1 MRISLK
7 AGETYNKTVKD
18 ALREHGIA
26 MDYICGGKGICGK
39 CAVRVLEGKAEPSV
53 ADRAFFSEEQLVQ
66 GYRLACQMHVTADIL
81 LEIPQ
86 EQLQQQKNEPKM
98 QVAGIQTHHEMADTF
113 GNAQEDAAEQTYSHA
128 QEVAT
133 EQTYG
138 VAIDLGTTTIGF
150 ALVDLQTKEVC
161 RTQSRLNTQRSY
173 GADVLSR
180 IQSAN
185 EGYEKEL
192 QASVTKDLR
201 EGVVQLCGDLLTQN
215 AIKHIVISGNT
226 TMCHLLRGY
235 SCKTLGVAPFIPS
248 HLALEQWKEDDI
260 EITIFPG
267 ASSFIGGDIVSG
279 IYAVSDE
286 KEPWMLLDFGTNGE
300 MVLWTGE
307 QLFATAAAAGPA
319 FEGGNITCG
328 CASVPGAISSVMI
341 AGCHSHT
348 KTIGGIPA
356 IGICGSGLLEAISGM
371 RKAGLLD
378 ENGTYIEN
386 LRSDGFELQ
395 TPGSKKEIILTQE
408 DIRQFQM
415 AKSAIAVGQKTLL
428 RAAGR
433 KASDMKHV
441 YLAGGMGSFLN
452 VRAAAAVGLL
462 QKEFLPVAKA
472 VGNTSLQGAITYLL
486 KQTKTET
493 KKLEEIAKQIRVLSL
508 AETPGFEEDYIM
520 HMALQENMM

>member
-53 ADRAFFSEEQLVQ
+53 ADCAFFSEEQLAQ
-66 GYRLACQMHVTADIL
+66 GYRLACQMHITEDIL

-86 EQLQQQKNEPKM
+86 EHLQQRKNGPKM
-98 QVAGIQTHHEMADTF
+98 QVAGIQTYHEVADTF

-128 QEVAT
+128 KEDAT
-133 EQTYG
+133 EQAYG

-150 ALVDLQTKEVC
+150 ALVDLRTKEVC

-185 EGYEKEL
+185 EGHAKEL
-192 QASVTKDLR
+192 QACVTKDLR
-201 EGVVQLCGDLLTQN
+201 EGVVQLCGDLLTKK

-248 HLALEQWKEDDI
+248 HLTLEQWKEDDI

-267 ASSFIGGDIVSG
+267 ASSFVGGDIVSG
-279 IYAVSDE
+279 IYAISDE

-300 MVLWTGE
+300 MVLWTGKR
-307 QLFATAAAAGPA
+307 LFATAAAAGPA

-378 ENGTYIEN
+378 ENGTFIEN
-386 LRSDGFELQ
+386 LRSDGFVLQ

-428 RAAGR
+428 KAAGR

-452 VRAAAAVGLL
+452 VRAAVAVGLL

>member
-7 AGETYNKTVKD
+7 ADKTYNKTVKD
-18 ALREHGIA
+18 ALQEHGIA

-39 CAVRVLEGKAEPSV
+39 CAVRVLEGKAETSV
-53 ADRAFFSEEQLVQ
+53 ADYAFFSKEQLAQ
-66 GYRLACQMHVTADIL
+66 GYRLACQMHITEDIL

-98 QVAGIQTHHEMADTF
+98 QVAGIQTYHEVADTSCD
-113 GNAQEDAAEQTYSHA
+113 AQGDAVEH
-128 QEVAT
+128 
-133 EQTYG
+133 TYG
-138 VAIDLGTTTIGF
+138 VAVDLGTTTIGF

-185 EGYEKEL
+185 EGHEKEL

-201 EGVVQLCGDLLTQN
+201 EGVVQLCGDLLTQK

-235 SCKTLGVAPFIPS
+235 SCKTLGAAPFTPS
-248 HLALEQWKEDDI
+248 HLELEQWNEEDI
-260 EITIFPG
+260 AITIFPG
-267 ASSFIGGDIVSG
+267 ASAFIGGDIVSG
-279 IYAVSDE
+279 IYAINDE
-286 KEPWMLLDFGTNGE
+286 TEPWMLLDFGTNGE

-307 QLFATAAAAGPA
+307 QLIATAAAAGPA

-328 CASVPGAISSVMI
+328 CASVPGAISGVMI

-378 ENGTYIEN
+378 ENGTFIEN
-386 LRSDGFELQ
+386 LRSDGFVLQ
-395 TPGSKKEIILTQE
+395 TPGSKKKIVLTQE

-415 AKSAIAVGQKTLL
+415 AKSAIAVGQKMLL
-428 RAAGR
+428 REAGL
-433 KASDMKHV
+433 KASAIKHV

-452 VRAAAAVGLL
+452 VRAAVAVGLL
-462 QKEFLPVAKA
+462 QKDFLPVAKA
-472 VGNTSLQGAITYLL
+472 VGNTSLQGAITYLQ

-520 HMALQENMM
+520 HMALQEITM

>member
-39 CAVRVLEGKAEPSV
+39 CAVRVLEGKAELSV

-86 EQLQQQKNEPKM
+86 EQLQQQKN
-98 QVAGIQTHHEMADTF
+98 
-113 GNAQEDAAEQTYSHA
+113 EQTYSHA

-201 EGVVQLCGDLLTQN
+201 DGVVQLCGDLLRQN

-248 HLALEQWKEDDI
+248 HLDLEQWKENDI

-378 ENGTYIEN
+378 ENGTFIEN
-386 LRSDGFELQ
+386 LRSDGFVLQ
-395 TPGSKKEIILTQE
+395 TPGSKKEIVLTQE

-452 VRAAAAVGLL
+452 VRAAVAVGLL

-472 VGNTSLQGAITYLL
+472 VGNTSLQGAITYLQ

-493 KKLEEIAKQIRVLSL
+493 KKLEEIAKQIQVLSL

>member
-7 AGETYNKTVKD
+7 ADKTYNKTVKD
-18 ALREHGIA
+18 ALQEHGIA

-39 CAVRVLEGKAEPSV
+39 CAVRVLEGKAETSV
-53 ADRAFFSEEQLVQ
+53 ADYAFFSEEQLAQ
-66 GYRLACQMHVTADIL
+66 GYRLACQLHVTEDIL

-98 QVAGIQTHHEMADTF
+98 QVAGIQTYHEVADTSCD
-113 GNAQEDAAEQTYSHA
+113 AQGDA
-128 QEVAT
+128 V

-138 VAIDLGTTTIGF
+138 VAVDLGTTTIGF

-185 EGYEKEL
+185 EGHEKEL
-192 QASVTKDLR
+192 QAAVTKDLR
-201 EGVVQLCGDLLTQN
+201 EGVVQLCGDLVTQK

-235 SCKTLGVAPFIPS
+235 SCKTLGAAPFTPR
-248 HLALEQWKEDDI
+248 HLELEQWNEEDI
-260 EITIFPG
+260 AITIFPG
-267 ASSFIGGDIVSG
+267 ASAFIGGDIVSG
-279 IYAVSDE
+279 IYAINDE
-286 KEPWMLLDFGTNGE
+286 TEPWMLLDFGTNGE

-307 QLFATAAAAGPA
+307 QLIATAAAAGPA

-328 CASVPGAISSVMI
+328 CASVPGAISGVMI

-378 ENGTYIEN
+378 ENGTFIEN
-386 LRSDGFELQ
+386 LRSDGFVLQ
-395 TPGSKKEIILTQE
+395 TPGSKKQIVLTQE

-415 AKSAIAVGQKTLL
+415 AKSAIAVGQKALL
-428 RAAGR
+428 KVAGR

-452 VRAAAAVGLL
+452 VRAAVAVGLL
-462 QKEFLPVAKA
+462 QKDFLPVAKA
-472 VGNTSLQGAITYLL
+472 VGNTSLQGAITYLQ

-508 AETPGFEEDYIM
+508 AEMPGFEEDYIM
-520 HMALQENMM
+520 HMALQENAM

>member
-128 QEVAT
+128 QDVAT

-185 EGYEKEL
+185 EGHEKEL
-192 QASVTKDLR
+192 QACVTKDLR
-201 EGVVQLCGDLLTQN
+201 EGVVQLCGDLLTQK

-279 IYAVSDE
+279 IYSISDE

-378 ENGTYIEN
+378 ENGTFIEN
-386 LRSDGFELQ
+386 LRSDGFVLQ
-395 TPGSKKEIILTQE
+395 TPGSIKEIVLTQE

>member
-86 EQLQQQKNEPKM
+86 EQLQQQKNE
-98 QVAGIQTHHEMADTF
+98 
-113 GNAQEDAAEQTYSHA
+113 QTYSHA

-185 EGYEKEL
+185 EGHEKEL
-192 QASVTKDLR
+192 QVSVTKDLR
-201 EGVVQLCGDLLTQN
+201 EGVVQLCGDLLTQK

-341 AGCHSHT
+341 AGRHSHT

-378 ENGTYIEN
+378 ENGTFIEN
-386 LRSDGFELQ
+386 LRSDGFVLQ

-428 RAAGR
+428 KAAGR
-433 KASDMKHV
+433 KASDMKHI

-472 VGNTSLQGAITYLL
+472 VGNTSLQGAITYLQ

-493 KKLEEIAKQIRVLSL
+493 KKLEEIAKQIQVLSL
-508 AETPGFEEDYIM
+508 AETPDFEEDYIM